1 MPVAGEEFNGYVID
15 SLAGRGGT
23 AQVYLAHRAGDENA
37 HAVALKVLDLRHRD
51 SENIDRLHREFDLAQ
66 RFSHPR
72 IIAVYERGEDWLA
85 MEALTGGSA
94 RDLVGTNQN
103 WTMPIKL
110 TALQQIAGALD
121 YIHEAQVVH
130 CDVKPSNIMRRP
142 SGSAVLTDFGIAQEL
157 VLADGPRRPVV
168 TTSLPYA
175 APEVLRGQPVT
186 AATDQ
191 YALACTAVELFDGKP
206 PFVARTAIKLADL
219 QLNASP
225 SPISYRHKH
234 IPHAFDSIVAKAMA
248 KDPLSRYPTCTEFI
262 TLLTHAMT

>member
-1 MPVAGEEFNGYVID
+1 MPVPGEEFHGYVVG

-23 AQVYLAHRAGDENA
+23 AQVYLAHRVDDEFE
-37 HAVALKVLDLRHRD
+37 VALKVLEPRHRNP
-51 SENIDRLHREFDLAQ
+51 ENIDRLHREFDLAQ

-72 IIAVYERGEDWLA
+72 IVTVFERGQDWLT

-94 RDLVGTNQN
+94 KDLVGTNQS
-103 WTMPIKL
+103 WIIPLKL
-110 TALQQIAGALD
+110 TLLQQIAGALD
-121 YIHEAQVVH
+121 YIHDEQVVH
-130 CDVKPSNIMRRP
+130 CDVKPSNIMRTR

-157 VLADGPRRPVV
+157 AHADGPRRPVV
-168 TTSLPYA
+168 QTSLPYA

-206 PFVARTAIKLADL
+206 PFTARTMLKLADMH
-219 QLNASP
+219 LNAAP
-225 SPISYRHKH
+225 WPISYRHKY
-234 IPHAFDSIVAKAMA
+234 IPRAFDSIVAKAMS